1 MRHLAF
7 LIFATLILVPMAE
20 GTDTPKDPLWSR
32 GVQDD
37 VNLVTISE
45 NGEYIAAS
53 TDSELLLFDK
63 SSNSWSYSASR
74 MRDIAIS
81 ADGEYIATSGYG
93 DSKVYLFDK
102 DSNEPLW
109 SYDTEGNY
117 VSAVSISADG
127 EYIAANG
134 GSAWDQSDND
144 ELLFFSKDSNEPLW
158 TVETFFNRSE
168 ISANGEYI
176 AAGNDELT
184 LFSNDSNESLWNYD
198 LEGWVRSISF
208 SDSGKYI
215 AVGTEGSGAQDNQIY
230 LFDKDSNTPLWSHNV
245 GNIVYSVSISADGE
259 YIAAGSNDKGVWLFD
274 NDGGS
279 VDNKQPLWIYDA
291 EEQVRSVSISADG
304 KFLSACSGRSLH
316 LFGKDSNTPL
326 WSWTNTF
333 GGGYVN
339 SAAISADGNY
349 IAAGSDDSIVYLF
362 ENKDSMVVWGG
373 GGETTDDSSK
383 ILDGLPIFQIGVAAI
398 LACLFYIRRG
408 TGYENPFNKVLKIIL
423 YGIAIISFLIAV
435 IMGFLTATTVSDGS
449 PEDEGDPLI
458 SDPEDRRIW
467 LWWMTYAMLF
477 ALTASFLGDESYG
490 YSYTPQSQKLGQTS
504 TSSKPIFANR
514 RRTPMFTPE
523 KKLVNIECPG
533 CNAQMKVPKLGKM
546 QNVTCKKCGLSG
558 EIKI

>member
-1 MRHLAF
+1 MRHLTF

-63 SSNSWSYSASR
+63 SSNSWSYSASP

-81 ADGEYIATSGYG
+81 ADGEYIAASGYD
-93 DSKVYLFDK
+93 DSIYLFDK

-109 SYDTEGNY
+109 SHNLFDTGQS
-117 VSAVSISADG
+117 VGWHSISISADG
-127 EYIAANG
+127 EYIAAK
-134 GSAWDQSDND
+134 AYD
-144 ELLFFSKDSNEPLW
+144 ELLFFSKDSYEPLW
-158 TVETFFNRSE
+158 TVETDYRRNASIA

-176 AAGNDELT
+176 AVGSDELT
-184 LFSNDSNESLWNYD
+184 FFSKDSNESLWNYD

-208 SDSGKYI
+208 SDGGKYI

-230 LFDKDSNTPLWSHNV
+230 LFDKDSNTLLWSHNV
-245 GNIVYSVSISADGE
+245 GNRVYSVSISADGD
-259 YIAAGSNDKGVWLFD
+259 YIAAGSDDKGVWLFD

-291 EEQVRSVSISADG
+291 EGQVRSVSISADG

-316 LFGKDSNTPL
+316 LFGKDSSTPL

-362 ENKDSMVVWGG
+362 ENKDSMVVWRG

-435 IMGFLTATTVSDGS
+435 IMVFLTLMTVSDGS
-449 PEDEGDPLI
+449 SEDEGERLI

-477 ALTASFLGDESYG
+477 ALTASFLGDESYS

-523 KKLVNIECPG
+523 KKLANIECPG

-558 EIKI
+558 EIEI